1 MKAQENMIDQRRP
14 IIMANW
20 KLNGDIDLL
29 CKSVSSFVQHAYLAE
44 VVVCPPYLYIRDML
58 NFLRNSPIKVGGQNI
73 SKHDSGAFTGETSAR
88 MLKEAG
94 CRYCIIG
101 HSERREIFGENNI
114 SCQMKIARA
123 LEANLTPVYCIGE
136 SQQEYEQG
144 LTEQVLSNQ
153 LREALEDMDLT
164 NKNLCIAYEPVWAIG
179 TGKAATPEIAQ
190 EVHAFIRKQLTDMYG
205 PETANTIR
213 IMYGGSANKNN
224 AHLLLEQADIDGLL
238 VGGASLDPEHFSTIC
253 RSVEQTTKSACL

>member
-1 MKAQENMIDQRRP
+1 MKTQKNIIDQRRP

-29 CKSVSSFVQHAYLAE
+29 CKSVSSFVKHAYLAE

-94 CRYCIIG
+94 CRYCIVG

-114 SCQMKIARA
+114 SCQIKITRA

-136 SQQEYEQG
+136 SQNEYEQG
-144 LTEQVLSNQ
+144 LTEQVLSHQ
-153 LREALEDMDLT
+153 LREALEGIDLT

-190 EVHAFIRKQLTDMYG
+190 TTHAYIRKELCEMYG
-205 PETANTIR
+205 AEVADTIR
-213 IMYGGSANKNN
+213 IMYGGSVNKTN
-224 AHLLLEQADIDGLL
+224 AHLMLEQADVDGLL
-238 VGGASLDPEHFSTIC
+238 VGGASLDPEHFSEIC
-253 RSVEQTTKSACL
+253 RSAEETAKGVCL